1 MNGVSIMKSI
11 YHLLPAVSLM
21 FASFT
26 TQADT
31 WSGRNLI
38 EEIQVADGT
47 NYVRM
52 RITSTENPASCLN
65 TTFIDYQLD
74 TGNRSET
81 EQRLMLDAFNMA
93 MIMNKPVEF
102 FIDGDKCTTTGTSSS
117 IRIAN
122 GFRVHRN

>member
-1 MNGVSIMKSI
+1 MMKSI
-11 YHLLPAVSLM
+11 YYLFIAVSFMLT
-21 FASFT
+21 SLT

-38 EEIQVADGT
+38 EEIQIIDGT

-52 RITSTENPASCLN
+52 RITNSATNPASCMN
-65 TTFIDYQLD
+65 TTYINYQLD
-74 TGNRSET
+74 SDNRSET
-81 EQRLMLDAFNMA
+81 EQRLILDAFNMA

-102 FIDGDKCTTTGTSSS
+102 YIDDDECTTTGTSSS